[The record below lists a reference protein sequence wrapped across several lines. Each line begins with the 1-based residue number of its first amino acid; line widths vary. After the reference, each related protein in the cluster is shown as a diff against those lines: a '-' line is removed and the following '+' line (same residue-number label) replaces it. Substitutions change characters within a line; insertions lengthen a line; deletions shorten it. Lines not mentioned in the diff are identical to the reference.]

1 MLRIDQIAATFSNA
15 EPRHEVFAPNAW
27 YGGARILKQ
36 YSGWKFPLP
45 FVVPHGIN
53 FSKSFVWDAE
63 VSSSLNGV
71 YVFPYYRSSAYAA
84 TKRLILIDGCSP
96 WLYLN
101 RASMPIRA
109 TRVGTIAFPVH
120 SSHHITA
127 ATDDGQYASFLSA
140 LPEDRRPVS
149 VCMYWRD
156 IQLNRHEPYIRKGLE
171 VITAGHMFDEC
182 FFPRLHKLLSQ
193 CQYVHTTSLGS
204 HVFYAAAVGAKVE
217 IDEGFPHVWLGDHTA
232 QKRDI
237 AANEADIEKKLLH
250 VFSRGSSQLKQR
262 TVSLRILGQQNMRR
276 PGSLFLLLSRLSLY
290 KGWLWRTALPH
301 YRANKVCTSQLADS
315 N

>member
-1 MLRIDQIAATFSNA
+1 MRIDQIAGAFSNA

-36 YSGWKFPLP
+36 YSGWKLPLP

-53 FSKSFVWDAE
+53 FSESFVWDAE
-63 VSSSLNGV
+63 VSSSLNSV
-71 YVFPYYRSSAYAA
+71 YIFPYYRRSAYAA
-84 TKRLILIDGCSP
+84 AKRLTLVDGCSP

-101 RASMPIRA
+101 RASMPIGA
-109 TRVGTIAFPVH
+109 TRMGTIAFPVH
-120 SSHHITA
+120 SSHNITA

-140 LPEDRRPVS
+140 LPEGRRPVS

-156 IQLNRHEPYIRKGLE
+156 IELKRHEPYIRKGLE
-171 VITAGHMFDEC
+171 VITAGHMFDES
-182 FFPRLHKLLSQ
+182 FFPRLHKLLSR

-217 IDEGFPHVWLGDHTA
+217 IDESFPHVWLGDYHA

-237 AANEADIEKKLLH
+237 AANETHIEKELLD
-250 VFSRGSSQLKQR
+250 VFSRGSSQSQQKK
-262 TVSLRILGQQNMRR
+262 VSLQILGQQNMQR
-276 PGSLFLLLSRLSLY
+276 PAALFLMLGRLSLY

-301 YRANKVCTSQLADS
+301 HRANKVYASQSADTK
-315 N
+315 